1 MPAAARSRNA
11 WIYPAAW
18 LALLTIYSAAFVTN
32 GIAAGFALRN
42 GVANLLPAAL
52 LGLIVLRLPTVVRW
66 QETRKGR
73 FFAAHLALL
82 AAFLLLSVAGWLLL
96 VAIDSFVFTGHVA
109 AMNFRFLALMLFND
123 VLIYGTLA
131 GVAYA
136 WHNADAVAKA
146 EALRAR
152 ASLEAMRSQ
161 LNPHFILNT
170 FHALVG
176 LVRRDPAVAES
187 ALERLG
193 DLLRYSLRV
202 HRDGIDEVPLRDE
215 YALVESYL
223 ELERLRLGDRLRVA
237 VELPPSTLEVLVPT
251 FAVQILVENAV
262 RHAIAPR
269 AAGGRLEIRAKEIDG
284 RLSIAVKD
292 EGNGAAVSGTAA
304 AVGGATVDG
313 AAIDGAAFDDPR
325 VDGPKIDARIEG
337 SRMGLR
343 LLHERLAALYGNEAT
358 LTLHSSETE
367 TCADLTLPARRMS
380 EDER

>member
-1 MPAAARSRNA
+1 MPDAVRSRNA

-18 LALLTIYSAAFVTN
+18 LALLTIYSAAFITN
-32 GIAAGFALRN
+32 GIALGFALRN
-42 GVANLLPAAL
+42 ALANLLPEAL
-52 LGLIVLRLPTVVRW
+52 LGLLVLRLPSAVRW
-66 QETRKGR
+66 QATRKGR
-73 FFAAHLALL
+73 FFAAHLGLL
-82 AAFLLLSVAGWLLL
+82 IAFLVLSVAGWGLL
-96 VAIDSFVFTGHVA
+96 VSLDSLIFTGRVTPL
-109 AMNFRFLALMLFND
+109 NFRFLAFMLFND

-136 WHNADAVAKA
+136 WHNADAMAKA

-223 ELERLRLGDRLRVA
+223 ELERLRLADRLRITTD
-237 VELPPSTLEVLVPT
+237 LSPSTLEDLVPT

-269 AAGGRLEIRAKEIDG
+269 AAGGHLEIRATESGG
-284 RLSIAVKD
+284 RLHITVKD
-292 EGNGAAVSGTAA
+292 DGNGAPAESHIEARLESS
-304 AVGGATVDG
+304 
-313 AAIDGAAFDDPR
+313 R
-325 VDGPKIDARIEG
+325 VEG
-337 SRMGLR
+337 SRIGLR
-343 LLHERLAALYGNEAT
+343 LLQERLAALYGTEAT
-358 LTLHSSETE
+358 LTLQSSATE
-367 TCADLTLPARRMS
+367 TSAELALPVRRAADGER

>member
-1 MPAAARSRNA
+1 M
-11 WIYPAAW
+11 
-18 LALLTIYSAAFVTN
+18 
-32 GIAAGFALRN
+32 
-42 GVANLLPAAL
+42 
-52 LGLIVLRLPTVVRW
+52 
-66 QETRKGR
+66 RKGR
-73 FFAAHLALL
+73 FFAAHLGLL

-96 VAIDSFVFTGHVA
+96 VAIDSLVFTGHVA
-109 AMNFRFLALMLFND
+109 AMNFRFVAFKLFND

-187 ALERLG
+187 ALEQLG

-202 HRDGIDEVPLRDE
+202 QRDGIDEVPLRDE

-223 ELERLRLGDRLRVA
+223 ELERLRLADRLRVT
-237 VELPPSTLEVLVPT
+237 VELPPPTLECLVPT

-269 AAGGRLEIRAKEIDG
+269 AAGGRLEIRAVETDG
-284 RLSIAVKD
+284 RLCITVKD
-292 EGNGAAVSGTAA
+292 DGNGSSTNALAADGAAV
-304 AVGGATVDG
+304 DG
-313 AAIDGAAFDDPR
+313 QT
-325 VDGPKIDARIEG
+325 IDAWLEG

-343 LLHERLAALYGNEAT
+343 LLHERLAALYGNQAA
-358 LTLHSSETE
+358 LTLRSSATE
-367 TCADLTLPARRMS
+367 TCASLTLPARRTS

>member
-1 MPAAARSRNA
+1 MPVAAHSRNA

-32 GIAAGFALRN
+32 GIAVGFALRN
-42 GVANLLPAAL
+42 GLANLLPSAL
-52 LGLIVLRLPTVVRW
+52 LGLIVLRLPPVVRW
-66 QETRKGR
+66 HETRKGR
-73 FFAAHLALL
+73 FFAAHLGLL
-82 AAFLLLSVAGWLLL
+82 TAFLLLSVAGWALL
-96 VAIDSFVFTGHVA
+96 VAADSLIFTGRV
-109 AMNFRFLALMLFND
+109 MPLSFRFLAFMLFND

-202 HRDGIDEVPLRDE
+202 QRDGIDEVPLRDE

-223 ELERLRLGDRLRVA
+223 ELERLRLADRLRVA
-237 VELPPSTLEVLVPT
+237 ADLPPSTLEYLVPT

-284 RLSIAVKD
+284 RLCISVKD
-292 EGNGAAVSGTAA
+292 DGNGGT
-304 AVGGATVDG
+304 VDGGTVDGHRAGGTIVNAATVDG
-313 AAIDGAAFDDPR
+313 RRGDTR
-325 VDGPKIDARIEG
+325 MEG

-343 LLHERLAALYGNEAT
+343 LLQERLAALYGNEAT
-358 LTLHSSETE
+358 LTLRSSDTE
-367 TCADLTLPARRMS
+367 TCAELTLPARRMP